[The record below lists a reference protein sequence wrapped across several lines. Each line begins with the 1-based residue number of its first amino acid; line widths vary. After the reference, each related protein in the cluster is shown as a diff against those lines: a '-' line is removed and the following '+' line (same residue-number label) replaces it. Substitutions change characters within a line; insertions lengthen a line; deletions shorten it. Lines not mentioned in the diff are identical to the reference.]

1 MRLRQGCGRRS
12 GALRLSVARA
22 SSPSPPCRPLERPGR
37 HRSHRLTRTE
47 SRRAGSP
54 APRPSA
60 APGVSGAPPEVK
72 RRLVVFGAQVRG
84 GAVTSAIAQCSAPYR
99 STIAQTLLPPSFASL
114 FLVLFLGF
122 TRLLFWHLKSVCFLV
137 CPSNFRPLHL
147 PIMPSKTSFS
157 FPSPLFLP

>member
-12 GALRLSVARA
+12 GALRLLVARA
-22 SSPSPPCRPLERPGR
+22 SSPSRPCGPLERPGR
-37 HRSHRLTRTE
+37 HRSQRLTRTE

-72 RRLVVFGAQVRG
+72 RSLEVFGAQVRG

-114 FLVLFLGF
+114 FLVPFF
-122 TRLLFWHLKSVCFLV
+122 RLHTSSILALKERFLV

-147 PIMPSKTSFS
+147 PITPSKTAFS